1 MHYFR
6 ILWRALVA
14 NGPGPAD
21 QIGRLHQAAYKGRLH
36 GKHADHMGGNYTPR
50 RIKFVLL
57 VLTFAIILLAVST
70 ISTIHV
76 YLTKSPRSFLPSVYR
91 IT

>member
-1 MHYFR
+1 MSVEQDFFERFKNFFNLFVSCHT
-6 ILWRALVA
+6 
-14 NGPGPAD
+14 
-21 QIGRLHQAAYKGRLH
+21 AAYKGRLH
-36 GKHADHMGGNYTPR
+36 GQTFADYMGGIYMPR
-50 RIKFVLL
+50 RIKFVLF

-76 YLTKSPRSFLPSVYR
+76 YLTKSPRSFLPSVFR